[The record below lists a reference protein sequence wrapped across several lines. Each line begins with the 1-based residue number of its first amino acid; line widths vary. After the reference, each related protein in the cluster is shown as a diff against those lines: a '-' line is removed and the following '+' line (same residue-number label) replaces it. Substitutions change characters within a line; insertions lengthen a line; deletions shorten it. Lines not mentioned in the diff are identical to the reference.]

1 MKRNRPISI
10 LLIFAVFL
18 SLAIFSLRPNV
29 ALAAGKVRISEV
41 TLSGIITKTADGVF
55 LKTKSGIYK
64 VTGKDLSALK
74 GKTVNVTG
82 TIAKSEK
89 GMTINATK
97 VEAVGK

>member
-1 MKRNRPISI
+1 MQRNRLVSI
-10 LLIFAVFL
+10 LLIFLVFL
-18 SLAIFSLRPNV
+18 ASTLVSPRPKV
-29 ALAAGKVRISEV
+29 ALSAGKVRISEV
-41 TLSGIITKTADGVF
+41 TLTGTVTKTADGVF

-64 VTGKDLSALK
+64 VTGKDLSALN

-97 VEAVGK
+97 VEPVGK

>member
-1 MKRNRPISI
+1 
-10 LLIFAVFL
+10 
-18 SLAIFSLRPNV
+18 
-29 ALAAGKVRISEV
+29 
-41 TLSGIITKTADGVF
+41 

>member
-1 MKRNRPISI
+1 MRQSVSRRDFMAS
-10 LLIFAVFL
+10 V
-18 SLAIFSLRPNV
+18 SSV
-29 ALAAGKVRISEV
+29 AAAGAFSTI
-41 TLSGIITKTADGVF
+41 
-55 LKTKSGIYK
+55 
-64 VTGKDLSALK
+64 DLSALQ